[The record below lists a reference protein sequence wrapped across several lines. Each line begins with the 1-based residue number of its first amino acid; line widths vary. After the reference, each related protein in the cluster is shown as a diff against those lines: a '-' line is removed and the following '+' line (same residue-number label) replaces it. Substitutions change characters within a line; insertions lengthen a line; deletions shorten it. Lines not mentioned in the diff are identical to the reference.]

1 MFPRLHL
8 FKPDFIFISAGFDA
22 HNLDHIHD
30 LDASQLS
37 EFDYQWVTLE
47 LLKIANTYSKGR
59 VVSVLEGGYNTK
71 AWA

>member
-22 HNLDHIHD
+22 HHLDHIHD